1 MPNYQKTLIY
11 KLICNDT
18 NITQFYVGHTTN
30 FYDRKRCHKT
40 NCYNEK
46 NRSYN
51 YDIYKYIRENGGWD
65 NWNMIEIEKFPCNNI
80 KEALVRERY
89 WLNEL
94 KANLNKTI
102 PSRTQKEYY
111 DDNRNKLL
119 EYAKE
124 YRERNE
130 NYKEKKAEYMKIWNE
145 KNKEQKAEYAKIWR
159 EKNKEKRAEYKK
171 EYDKNNKDKKAKWD
185 KTYREK
191 KKILISN

>member
-1 MPNYQKTLIY
+1 MPDYQKTLIY

-130 NYKEKKAEYMKIWNE
+130 NYKEKRAEYMKMWNE